1 MGHQGNAIPRRVG
14 TVIRV
19 DVQRLCELP
28 APPATCGHQYGS
40 GACAPITNRHLPGTR
55 HLSSDPLSSAE
66 ALAAW
71 SAFGLAV
78 VALATAIFSNV
89 INNLPMALIA
99 AATLV
104 QLEPA
109 AAQ

>member
-1 MGHQGNAIPRRVG
+1 
-14 TVIRV
+14 
-19 DVQRLCELP
+19 
-28 APPATCGHQYGS
+28 
-40 GACAPITNRHLPGTR
+40 
-55 HLSSDPLSSAE
+55 
-66 ALAAW
+66 
-71 SAFGLAV
+71 